1 MSFQLPAN
9 PFNVARVAVCV
20 CTCRRPR
27 MLRAC
32 LTSLAD
38 QIVDTTI
45 SPMIIVVENDW
56 EASCRPLVQ
65 SFVPECRYPIMYL
78 HERIRGI
85 ARARNAAVAKALSL
99 GVEWIAFID
108 DDETAE
114 PDWLAGLMATEYR
127 DTAILTGHAN
137 YVYPNPLP
145 FWALLPKQG
154 RHGRDV
160 EGKSCKAAATN
171 NIRFDALVFRSG
183 LRFDETLGALG
194 GEDTD
199 LAWRARLA
207 GFNIKC
213 TTRAITH
220 EIMHQERLTYGAQV
234 YRSYW
239 CAASGIRMNKRLDG
253 VARTFA
259 TKTHTVL
266 ANAVFGIAE
275 LLASPLFIVAGT
287 RHFKKHALAGG
298 KKLGKAAGRLAGL
311 IGRMPRPYRNVV
323 GN

>member
-9 PFNVARVAVCV
+9 PFNVARVAICV
-20 CTCRRPR
+20 CTCQRPR
-27 MLRAC
+27 MLRTC
-32 LTSLAD
+32 LASLAD
-38 QIVDTTI
+38 QIVDATI

-56 EASCRPLVQ
+56 EASCRSLVQ
-65 SFVPECRYPIMYL
+65 SFATECRYPVVYL

-85 ARARNAAVAKALSL
+85 ARARNTAVTKALSL
-99 GVEWIAFID
+99 GIEWIAFID

-114 PDWLAGLMATEYR
+114 PDWLAGLMATEYL
-127 DTAILTGHAN
+127 DTPILAGHVN

-145 FWALLPKQG
+145 FWALLPKVK
-154 RHGRDV
+154 RREHGI
-160 EGKSCKAAATN
+160 EGKEATVAATN

-199 LAWRARLA
+199 LIRRARWA
-207 GFNIKC
+207 GFDVRR
-213 TTRAITH
+213 TMRAITH
-220 EIMHQERLTYGAQV
+220 EILHQERLTYGAQV

-239 CAASGIRMNKRLDG
+239 GAATNIRTDKRLYG
-253 VARTFA
+253 ATRTFA
-259 TKTHTVL
+259 TKLHTVFT
-266 ANAVFGIAE
+266 NALFGVIE
-275 LLASPLFIVAGT
+275 LLTSPLFIVAGS
-287 RHFKKHALAGG
+287 RRFKRQALAGG

-323 GN
+323 GS